1 VLAAEFIWHEDLNNI
16 SGMTQLVKE
25 YLDKIQAEGMLNAVK
40 SIL

>member
-1 VLAAEFIWHEDLNNI
+1 MEEQM
-16 SGMTQLVKE
+16 MTYTKE